1 MRAEKQFLL
10 DEIEEK
16 IETFKSFL
24 ITRYD
29 QLGANTANDLRVKM
43 AESGG
48 DYEVVRK
55 RLFVKVAEKR
65 GLEIGENFLQGH
77 LGLAFTG
84 LDAIETLKV
93 LMKFCKENPE
103 KMEVLGGFFDGT
115 LYEKAQVEKLA
126 TLPAKEQM
134 RAQLLGLFEA
144 PAAQTL
150 SVMEALLTAVPHC
163 LQNKVDQ
170 EQKS

>member
-16 IETFKSFL
+16 IDNFNSFL

-29 QLGANTANDLRVKM
+29 KLGANLANDLRVKM

-48 DYEVVRK
+48 DFEVVRK

-65 GLEIGENFLQGH
+65 GLEIGESFLHGH

-93 LMKFCKENPE
+93 LIKFCKANPDN
-103 KMEVLGGFFDGT
+103 MEVVGGYFDGT
-115 LYEKAQVEKLA
+115 IYEKEQVQKLA
-126 TLPAKEQM
+126 NLPGKDQM
-134 RAQLLGLFEA
+134 RAQFLGLLEA

-150 SVMEALLTAVPHC
+150 SVMEALLCSVPHC
-163 LQNKVDQ
+163 LQNKADQ
-170 EQKS
+170 QEA